1 MEKRDDLYFTRLG
14 DGSGTWMSKEAIKE
28 DVLAGMADAV
38 DKGKAHPLAGTD
50 IDYLVDILTMA
61 EKNVSVER
69 GNEGICTFDA
79 GTLKM
84 TVRAGLPV
92 DRGTACLV
100 HERAICSD
108 TMELCN
114 TDYSYKA
121 LKNIIQE
128 EAMAMEQAQLECI
141 IPILYGAMP
150 NLGLYTKPDGPYEN
164 WAELLPN
171 GKIQEALEAQ
181 EQAAEQSKRDMIFIG
196 TIMAEAGACG
206 LQFDTVGASGDADA
220 LAAFEAASVLSK
232 KYPDLAITMGMANE
246 FHLGMHG
253 RLKFQGERLA
263 GQYPAKQVKTAEAAG
278 AGSFGLVVNTNSSRS
293 LAWNLS
299 RSVTYTK
306 DAVRVAEIPVL
317 VNAGMG
323 VGGIPL
329 TNTSPTDATT
339 RVAKAHLEIGKADG
353 L

>member
-1 MEKRDDLYFTRLG
+1 MNKKDELYFTRLG
-14 DGSGTWMSKEAIKE
+14 DGSATWMSKEEIRE
-28 DVLAGMADAV
+28 DVLRGMEDAV
-38 DKGKAHPLAGTD
+38 DKGKTQPLDAGD
-50 IDYLVDILTMA
+50 IEHLVDILTAA

-69 GNEGICTFDA
+69 GNEGVCTFDA
-79 GTLKM
+79 GTLKL

-92 DRGTACLV
+92 DRVTALSI

-121 LKNIIQE
+121 LKNIVQE
-128 EAMAMEQAQLECI
+128 EAMAMEQAQLNCI

-171 GKIQEALEAQ
+171 GKIQEALAAQ
-181 EQAAEQSKRDMIFIG
+181 EQASEQSKKDMIFVG
-196 TIMAEAGACG
+196 SIMAEAGACG

-220 LAAFEAASVLSK
+220 LAAFEAASVLSQ

-306 DAVRVAEIPVL
+306 DTVRVAGIPVL

>member
-1 MEKRDDLYFTRLG
+1 MDKRDDQYFTRLG
-14 DGSGTWMSKEAIKE
+14 DGSGVFMSRSQLREE
-28 DVLAGMADAV
+28 VEAGMADAV
-38 DKGKAHPLAGTD
+38 DKGKAEPLTPSDLDA
-50 IDYLVDILTMA
+50 LVDILTMK

-92 DRGTACLV
+92 DRISACQV
-100 HERAICSD
+100 HERALCSD
-108 TMELCN
+108 SIELCN

-121 LKNIIQE
+121 LKNIVQE
-128 EAMAMEQAQLECI
+128 EAMAMERAQLSCI

-164 WAELLPN
+164 WSQLLPE
-171 GKIQEALEAQ
+171 GRIQEALEAQ
-181 EQAAEQSKRDMIFIG
+181 EQAAAQCARDMVFIG
-196 TIMAEAGACG
+196 SVMAEAGADG

-220 LAAFEAASVLSK
+220 LAAFEAASILSA
-232 KYPDLAITMGMANE
+232 KYPDLCITMGMANE

-253 RLKFQGERLA
+253 RLKFKGERLA
-263 GQYPAKQVKTAEAAG
+263 GQYPARQVKTTEAAG
-278 AGSFGLVVNTNSSRS
+278 AGSFGVVVNTNSSRS
-293 LAWNLS
+293 LAWNLA

-306 DAVRVAEIPVL
+306 DAVRVAGIPVL
-317 VNAGMG
+317 ANAGMG

-339 RVAKAHLEIGKADG
+339 RVAKALLEIGKADG

>member
-1 MEKRDDLYFTRLG
+1 MERRDGEFFTRLG
-14 DGSGTWMSKEAIKE
+14 DGTGVYMSREQIREEAA
-28 DVLAGMADAV
+28 AGMEDAV
-38 DKGKAHPLAGTD
+38 AKGKAQPLDSRDLEA
-50 IDYLVDILTMA
+50 LVDILTMK

-84 TVRAGLPV
+84 TVRAGIPV
-92 DRGTACLV
+92 DRVTACLI
-100 HERAICSD
+100 HERALCSD

-121 LKNIIQE
+121 LKNIVQE
-128 EAMAMEQAQLECI
+128 EAMAMERAQLDCI

-164 WAELLPN
+164 WSELLPN
-171 GKIQEALEAQ
+171 GRIQEALEAQ
-181 EQAAEQSKRDMIFIG
+181 ELAAVQCARDMVYIG
-196 TIMAEAGACG
+196 SVMAEAGADG
-206 LQFDTVGASGDADA
+206 IQFDTVGASGDADA
-220 LAAFEAASVLSK
+220 LAAFEAARVLAD

-253 RLKFQGERLA
+253 RLKFKGERLA
-263 GQYPAKQVKTAEAAG
+263 GQYPARQVKTAEAAG
-278 AGSFGLVVNTNSSRS
+278 AGSFGVVVNTNSSRS
-293 LAWNLS
+293 LAWNLA

-306 DAVRVAEIPVL
+306 DAVRVAGIPVL
-317 VNAGMG
+317 ANAGMG

-329 TNTSPTDATT
+329 SNTSPTDATT
-339 RVAKAHLEIGKADG
+339 RVAKALLEIGKADG

>member
-1 MEKRDDLYFTRLG
+1 MEKRDDMYFTRLG
-14 DGSGTWMSKEAIKE
+14 DGSAVFMSKTEIRE
-28 DVLAGMADAV
+28 DVLAGMEDAV
-38 DKGKAHPLAGTD
+38 DRGKATPLCSED
-50 IDYLVDILTMA
+50 VDKLVDILTMA

-79 GTLKM
+79 GTLKL

-92 DRGTACLV
+92 DRGTACLI

-128 EAMAMEQAQLECI
+128 EAMAMEQVQLDCI

-150 NLGLYTKPDGPYEN
+150 NLGLYTKPDGPFDN

-171 GKIQEALEAQ
+171 GRIAEALEAQ
-181 EQAAEQSKRDMIFIG
+181 EDAAEQCKKDMIYIG
-196 TIMAEAGACG
+196 SIMAEAGACG

-220 LAAFEAASVLSK
+220 LAAFQAAKVLST
-232 KYPDLAITMGMANE
+232 KYPDMAITMGMANE

-253 RLKFQGERLA
+253 RLKFEGERLA

-278 AGSFGLVVNTNSSRS
+278 AGSFGIVVNTNSSKS

-306 DAVRVAEIPVL
+306 DTVRVAGIPVL
-317 VNAGMG
+317 ANAGMG

-339 RVAKAHLEIGKADG
+339 RVAKALLEVGKADG